1 LEEWNIQTSLVVFR
15 EKKAT
20 RSSQLSRS
28 SYDGDD
34 DLART
39 HMMTPLRPV
48 TAALTGISQSFSSF
62 AFATLN
68 TERTDEMTMR
78 IVASTK

>member
-1 LEEWNIQTSLVVFR
+1 MSL
-15 EKKAT
+15 EKKPD
-20 RSSQLSRS
+20 SQLSRS
-28 SYDGDD
+28 SYDEGD

-39 HMMTPLRPV
+39 HMMTPLRAV
-48 TAALTGISQSFSSF
+48 TAPLTGISWPFSSF

-68 TERTDEMTMR
+68 TERTDEMRMK